1 MDILEKY
8 KSITVNELSRSFPN
22 HDLSNISFEFPRDSS
37 NGDFSTN
44 AALVLFKKLK
54 IETRDVYNLI
64 FNLFKDNDDFESI
77 ELAKNGFIN
86 FTVKDHVLHNL
97 IRDVLVNKSSFG
109 KKNIGN
115 RKNYY

>member
-22 HDLSNISFEFPRDSS
+22 HDLSNISFEFPRNSS

-54 IETRDVYNLI
+54 IE
-64 FNLFKDNDDFESI
+64 FMSSAFDNES
-77 ELAKNGFIN
+77 LN
-86 FTVKDHVLHNL
+86 FLTSKPL
-97 IRDVLVNKSSFG
+97 
-109 KKNIGN
+109 
-115 RKNYY
+115 